1 MLAALLLAVLGGAFF
16 LLVGRAWMAE
26 SADRK
31 LVERL
36 IDLAVKDPNEAGL
49 LLRAH
54 PELLQARYVHD
65 ETPLHYCAVEGLVD
79 GVRFLAKAGVPIDA
93 ENRFGDT
100 ALVDAVALGNLPVVK
115 VLLTHGANPDAAS
128 RTHGPVL
135 HAAIGRADVAIT
147 AALLEAG
154 ARSDYRTEL
163 GESIWDAIPQGEPAH
178 WEILK
183 VLDAHGLRPGAA
195 GG

>member
-1 MLAALLLAVLGGAFF
+1 MLVALLLAIVGGAFF

-31 LVERL
+31 LIERL
-36 IDLAVKDPNEAGL
+36 IDLAVRDPNAAGL

-54 PELLQARYVHD
+54 PELLEARYVHD

-100 ALVDAVALGNLPVVK
+100 ALVDAVTLGNLAVVK
-115 VLLTHGANPDAAS
+115 VLLSHGANPNAES
-128 RTHGPVL
+128 QRYGPAL
-135 HAAIGRADVAIT
+135 HLAVGRGEAAIAR
-147 AALLEAG
+147 ALLDAG
-154 ARSDYRTEL
+154 AHPDYVTDAGQRI
-163 GESIWDAIPQGEPAH
+163 GDAIPPAGAKRE
-178 WEILK
+178 EILA
-183 VLDAHGLRPGAA
+183 VLGRHGVAR
-195 GG
+195 